1 MISHHGCEKDS
12 NLWCSD
18 KWKTDLL
25 VRKLKVHISA
35 TTKKNSDTG
44 PIIIPKAET
53 NYSFHQSR
61 ERTKK
66 TYFEMYC
73 FKSTFLKH

>member
-1 MISHHGCEKDS
+1 MISHHGYEKDS

-35 TTKKNSDTG
+35 TTKKNTG
-44 PIIIPKAET
+44 PIITPKAET